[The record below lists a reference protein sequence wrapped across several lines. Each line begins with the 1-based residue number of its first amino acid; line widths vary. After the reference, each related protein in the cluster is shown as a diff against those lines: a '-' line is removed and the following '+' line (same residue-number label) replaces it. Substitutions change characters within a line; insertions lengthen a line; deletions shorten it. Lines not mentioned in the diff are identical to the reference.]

1 MTELLQHT
9 LRNESETLLFGE
21 QLAVQLLRIANGG
34 LVIYLRGELGAGKT
48 TLVRGILQG
57 MGHEGRVKSPTYTL
71 VEDYQIGGETICH
84 FDLYRLA
91 DPEELEFVGIRDY
104 FSKNAIFLVEW
115 PERGEGFLPRQDIDI
130 NLAYLKNGRQIRCV
144 AGSKKGKDSLEQL
157 EKQLLKNQ

>member
-34 LVIYLRGELGAGKT
+34 LVIYLRGELGVGKT
-48 TLVRGILQG
+48 ILVRGILQG